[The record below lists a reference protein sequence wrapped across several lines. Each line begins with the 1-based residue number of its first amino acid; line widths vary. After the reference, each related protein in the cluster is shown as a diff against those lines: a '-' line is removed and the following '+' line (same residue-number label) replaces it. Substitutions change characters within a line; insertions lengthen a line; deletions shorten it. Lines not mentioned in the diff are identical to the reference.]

1 MGKIKSVIGFE
12 VDSTEIRAI
21 EITRS
26 GGAFSIL
33 ACGKSP
39 IAEGIIEEGFIRDAD
54 AFTIALSELLQSGK
68 FKATDAVVGVNNE
81 NVIMRYAS
89 FPQVPDDKLRN
100 MVLLQAQ
107 EFIPIPV
114 QEMEI
119 DYVIAGNGVN
129 DDEQPI
135 VNVLLVAARRSML
148 EQMINIF
155 SASKLQVNEIESSVL
170 SMTRA
175 AQKVA
180 GGKNFA
186 LLNLTDDML
195 NFLVVKNDDIS
206 MVRSITIPER
216 AADAVANLFKNA
228 DEDITEDEI
237 DTVGAMLGSE
247 TSSSVSYY
255 SMQSGIEPI
264 ENIYFMANTTKRQ
277 DLVTRITDIVS
288 NIPVTIPDVYEDMNF
303 GLDSSVIKDFAGCI
317 GLAIQALEG

>member
-12 VDSTEIRAI
+12 VDSTEMRAI

-33 ACGKSP
+33 ACGKTP
-39 IAEGIIEEGFIRDAD
+39 LAEGIIEEGFIRDAD
-54 AFTIALSELLQSGK
+54 AFTIALSDLLQNGM
-68 FKATDAVVGVNNE
+68 FKATDVVVGVNNE

-89 FPQVPDDKLRN
+89 FPQVPEDKLRN

-119 DYVIAGNGVN
+119 DYVIAGEGVN

-148 EQMINIF
+148 EQLINIF

-180 GGKNFA
+180 AGKNFA

-195 NFLVVKNDDIS
+195 NFLVVKNNDIS

-277 DLVTRITDIVS
+277 DLITRITDIVS
-288 NIPVTIPDVYEDMNF
+288 NIP
-303 GLDSSVIKDFAGCI
+303 
-317 GLAIQALEG
+317 

>member
-68 FKATDAVVGVNNE
+68 FKATDVVVGVNNE

-89 FPQVPDDKLRN
+89 FPQVPEDKLRN

-119 DYVIAGNGVN
+119 DYVIAGEGVN

-148 EQMINIF
+148 EQLINIF

-180 GGKNFA
+180 AGKNFA

-237 DTVGAMLGSE
+237 DTVGAMLGAE

-277 DLVTRITDIVS
+277 DLITRITDIVS

>member
-39 IAEGIIEEGFIRDAD
+39 LSEGIIEEGFIRDAD
-54 AFTIALSELLQSGK
+54 AFTMALSELLQSGK
-68 FKATDAVVGVNNE
+68 FKATDVVVGVNNE

-89 FPQVPDDKLRN
+89 FPQVPEDKLRN

-119 DYVIAGNGVN
+119 DYVIAGEGVN

-148 EQMINIF
+148 EQLINIF

-180 GGKNFA
+180 AGKNFA

-195 NFLVVKNDDIS
+195 NFLVVKNNDIS

-237 DTVGAMLGSE
+237 DTVGAMLGAE

-277 DLVTRITDIVS
+277 DLITRITDIVS

-303 GLDSSVIKDFAGCI
+303 GLESSVIKDFAGCI

>member
-12 VDSTEIRAI
+12 VDSTEMRAI

-39 IAEGIIEEGFIRDAD
+39 LAEGIIEEGFIRDAD
-54 AFTIALSELLQSGK
+54 AFTMALSELLQSGK
-68 FKATDAVVGVNNE
+68 FKATDVVVGVNNE

-89 FPQVPDDKLRN
+89 FPQVPEDKLRN

-119 DYVIAGNGVN
+119 DYVIAGEGVN

-148 EQMINIF
+148 EQLINIF

-180 GGKNFA
+180 AGKNFA

-195 NFLVVKNDDIS
+195 NFLVVKNNDIS

-237 DTVGAMLGSE
+237 DTVGAMLGAE

-277 DLVTRITDIVS
+277 DLITRITDIVS

-303 GLDSSVIKDFAGCI
+303 GLESSVIKDFAGCI

>member
-54 AFTIALSELLQSGK
+54 AFTIALSDLLQNGK
-68 FKATDAVVGVNNE
+68 FKATDVVVGVNNE

-148 EQMINIF
+148 EQLINIF

-180 GGKNFA
+180 AGKNFA

-216 AADAVANLFKNA
+216 AAEAVANLFKNA
-228 DEDITEDEI
+228 DEDITEEEI
-237 DTVGAMLGSE
+237 DTVGAMLGAE
-247 TSSSVSYY
+247 T
-255 SMQSGIEPI
+255 
-264 ENIYFMANTTKRQ
+264 
-277 DLVTRITDIVS
+277 
-288 NIPVTIPDVYEDMNF
+288 
-303 GLDSSVIKDFAGCI
+303 
-317 GLAIQALEG
+317 